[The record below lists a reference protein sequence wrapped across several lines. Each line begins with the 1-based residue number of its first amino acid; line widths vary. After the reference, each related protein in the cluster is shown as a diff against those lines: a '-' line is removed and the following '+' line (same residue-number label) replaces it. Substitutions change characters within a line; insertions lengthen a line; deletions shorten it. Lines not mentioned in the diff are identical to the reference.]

1 MYYTVRLSIV
11 LYIIISYITYTHDH
25 VSKTGL
31 RSFEPVVDNSCGS
44 SGIPSSL

>member
-11 LYIIISYITYTHDH
+11 LFIIISYITSHDH

-31 RSFEPVVDNSCGS
+31 ISFEPVVDNSCGS
-44 SGIPSSL
+44 SGIPSL